1 MDFEKQNKIEYY
13 QPYNQLFLQK
23 KEKKKNI
30 KKILEKAK
38 VKKIKKARDKILEA
52 LQKKRRFQ
60 LTKEEIVEEIRKAG
74 SEPTEEKIIL
84 FQNLYPLNFDLKEFN
99 FPISLFPKKISF
111 NFLCESNKN
120 VILTTDHL
128 FWGYYGV
135 FGDDDL
141 RKYGKIGNIKKVCLA
156 SKLALIKNESFTFEE
171 GYVQDYDKDF
181 FFSEVNSAASY
192 DTEIT
197 NKFNSA
203 NDFFVN
209 SNKFKVIDSDNFIC
223 IYPSSYS
230 VDDVKNGIK
239 KTKIFSQQKGILS
252 KGLKEINKSEGLYYF
267 QQTFNLENFFPS
279 FVLTNWSGKEL
290 RENLDIMFTLELDY
304 NALTNEYLDN
314 KKIDIKE
321 ICRKTTWENIKE
333 VANYIRF
340 LYYTEKSKTKNNKEL
355 LSSDYRTFI
364 QTYEQYSQVINEYIE
379 SYKIFKKICLSY
391 LDSFVNKVNIEKLE
405 RIGKLCND
413 YSVLVE
419 ILFNNAD
426 SRQNITAIANFFESP
441 YLTNYLSNNPVM
453 YVKEI
458 QELIKMILSPNRET
472 DLEELIR
479 GIALNL
485 RNILLNSKNCIIPEI
500 RSPCSF
506 LGNTIGK
513 GEASALQAV
522 VDNYR
527 KKLENK
533 LTENDKIN
541 MQIQSERAKI
551 QQEANQNLKKELFK
565 QQVELISKIKE
576 NPDYLN
582 EAQQKLNQKLMQEY
596 NDLIADKE
604 INKKIMYLK
613 SLGYKLPVYTKG
625 DVEAI
630 INNNYEVKPDESILS
645 SVNPSPKDTFADSN
659 DIEYEITKLEDIKS
673 VPEEE
678 RKYALF
684 DFLKQVYK
692 PYFIKN
698 KTKVKE
704 MLGIINYMINK
715 GGVKIPE

>member
-1 MDFEKQNKIEYY
+1 MMEIEKQNKTEYY

-23 KEKKKNI
+23 KEKKKNL
-30 KKILEKAK
+30 KKILERAK
-38 VKKIKKARDKILEA
+38 IKKIKKARDKILEA
-52 LQKKRRFQ
+52 LQKKRRSQ
-60 LTKEEIVEEIRKAG
+60 LTKEEIVEEIKKAG
-74 SEPTEEKIIL
+74 SEPSEEKIIL
-84 FQNLYPLNFDLKEFN
+84 FQNLYPLNFDLKTFN

-111 NFLCESNKN
+111 NFLCESKKK

-135 FGDDDL
+135 LGDNDL

-156 SKLALIKNESFTFEE
+156 SKLALAKNESFTFEE

-181 FFSEVNSAASY
+181 FFSKVNSTESY
-192 DTEIT
+192 DTEIA

-209 SNKFKVIDSDNFIC
+209 SKNFKVIDSENFLC

-230 VDDVKNGIK
+230 IDDVKNGIK
-239 KTKIFSQQKGILS
+239 KTTIFSQQKGILS
-252 KGLKEINKSEGLYYF
+252 KGLKEVNKSEGLYYF
-267 QQTFNLENFFPS
+267 QQTFDLENFFPS
-279 FVLTNWSGKEL
+279 FVLTNWSGEEL

-304 NALTNEYLDN
+304 NALTNEFLD
-314 KKIDIKE
+314 KKIEIKE
-321 ICRKTTWENIKE
+321 ICRKATWENIKE

-340 LYYTEKSKTKNNKEL
+340 LYYTEKAKTGNRGEF

-364 QTYEQYSQVINEYIE
+364 QIYEQYSQVISEYIE

-419 ILFNNAD
+419 ILFNNVD
-426 SRQNITAIANFFESP
+426 SRQNITKIANFFGSP
-441 YLTNYLSNNPVM
+441 YLTNYLSDNPVM
-453 YVKEI
+453 YIKEI
-458 QELIKMILSPNRET
+458 QELIKMILSPNKET
-472 DLEELIR
+472 NLEELIR

-485 RNILLNSKNCIIPEI
+485 RNILLNSKSCIIPEI

-513 GEASALQAV
+513 GEASALQTV
-522 VDNYR
+522 VDTYR

-533 LTENDKIN
+533 LTENEKIN

-551 QQEANQNLKKELFK
+551 KQEADQYLKKELFK
-565 QQVELISKIKE
+565 QQVELLNKIKE
-576 NPDYLN
+576 NPNYVN
-582 EAQQKLNQKLMQEY
+582 EAQQKLNKELMKEY
-596 NDLIADKE
+596 DDLVADKE
-604 INKKIMYLK
+604 INKKTMYLK
-613 SLGYKLPVYTKG
+613 SIGKLPSYSQG
-625 DVEAI
+625 DVVAV

-645 SVNPSPKDTFADSN
+645 SANQSAEYTFVDLN
-659 DIEYEITKLEDIKS
+659 DVEYVITKLEDIKK

-684 DFLKQVYK
+684 DYLVRIYK

-698 KTKVKE
+698 KTKKEE

-715 GGVKIPE
+715 GIVKIPE